1 MSGGVASDHVV
12 AAKRRILREKG
23 EDLGSPLEEFFG
35 EGGGAGGEPPFAK
48 RGFPP
53 AFLFPFPRRG

>member
-35 EGGGAGGEPPFAK
+35 EGGGARGGTPFCKKGVPP
-48 RGFPP
+48 RI
-53 AFLFPFPRRG
+53 PFPLP

>member
-35 EGGGAGGEPPFAK
+35 EGGGAGGGNPLLQKGGSP
-48 RGFPP
+48 RI
-53 AFLFPFPRRG
+53 PFPLP

>member
-35 EGGGAGGEPPFAK
+35 EGGGAGGGAPPVPTGGAPRPPF
-48 RGFPP
+48 PLP
-53 AFLFPFPRRG
+53 